1 VDVNHVKEELIQ
13 IKLSDNVIKYFVVS
27 DKELYKKM
35 MLLIVLIVVLALE
48 LKNQILYAELI
59 LVTYQKN
66 NSHVMMEFVNNAQLT
81 RLWMQLKLNAF
92 IQHVQLTKW

>member
-1 VDVNHVKEELIQ
+1 VKEELIQ

-81 RLWMQLKLNAF
+81 RL
-92 IQHVQLTKW
+92 

>member
-13 IKLSDNVIKYFVVS
+13 IKLSDNVIKYFVVP
-27 DKELYKKM
+27 DKELYKKI
-35 MLLIVLIVVLALE
+35 MLLIVLSVVLALE

-81 RLWMQLKLNAF
+81 RL
-92 IQHVQLTKW
+92 